1 MTPVE
6 ARKTSSG
13 AASSASATARAEATT
28 AASPAAP
35 VNALALPA
43 LQRTARAVPRPTCSR
58 HQSTGADAHRERVN
72 TPATRDPG
80 ASAASIT
87 SGRPR

>member
-1 MTPVE
+1 M
-6 ARKTSSG
+6 SSG
-13 AASSASATARAEATT
+13 VASRASATARADAST

-43 LQRTARAVPRPTCSR
+43 LQSTARAVPRATCSR
-58 HQSTGADAHRERVN
+58 HQSTGADAQRERVN

-80 ASAASIT
+80 ARAASST